1 MNSVKKL
8 SIALALGAIALAT
21 VGANPASAG
30 SPGVFTAESYLAK
43 ITGTPTLVQGF
54 YYHGGHVECNAFS
67 PTATE
72 SKKSQ
77 VLKMNATYGECAG
90 PNSVAGFSLEGCEY
104 EIVAEEE
111 LPEVP
116 VRHRASVNIISKPG
130 RSCASEPISIAS
142 LSCTVTVG
150 PQEGKK
156 EIFFTNEG
164 AGTTRHIHMYIE
176 IRGLTFT
183 QGGFCESGTFKDG
196 IIYGEADLI
205 GHGEKGQEGIW
216 VE

>member
-1 MNSVKKL
+1 
-8 SIALALGAIALAT
+8 
-21 VGANPASAG
+21 
-30 SPGVFTAESYLAK
+30 
-43 ITGTPTLVQGF
+43 
-54 YYHGGHVECNAFS
+54 
-67 PTATE
+67 
-72 SKKSQ
+72 
-77 VLKMNATYGECAG
+77 
-90 PNSVAGFSLEGCEY
+90 
-104 EIVAEEE
+104 
-111 LPEVP
+111 
-116 VRHRASVNIISKPG
+116 
-130 RSCASEPISIAS
+130 

-164 AGTTRHIHMYIE
+164 TGTTRHIHMYIE

-183 QGGFCESGTFKDG
+183 QKAGLGCESGTFKDG